1 MTINVEPNLNHPVPD
16 VAQPQK
22 LDDIDDE
29 MRVKA
34 NTALM
39 LAELDDASTFDMTPE
54 DNEKAKELFAQ
65 VGKKKTKEEAAA
77 IKKELNKTG
86 VALRLGGY
94 ISEYEKQI
102 VEDKIQVRNIV
113 TNRLLE
119 ISEHEDPKF
128 ALKALELLGKASDL
142 FTERAELTI
151 THKTSDE
158 LKAAL
163 RERIERLIQ
172 MEDQRTVPHSENL
185 VKELNKDE
193 VTDVVDTTSAKH
205 DDSGN

>member
-16 VAQPQK
+16 VAQPHK
-22 LDDIDDE
+22 LDDVDDE
-29 MRVKA
+29 IRVKA

-39 LAELDDASTFDMTPE
+39 LAELDGEVSFEMTAE

-65 VGKKKTKEEAAA
+65 VGKKKSKEEAAT
-77 IKKELNKTG
+77 IRQEISKTG

-94 ISEYEKQI
+94 ISEYERQI

-163 RERIERLIQ
+163 RERIEKLIQ
-172 MEDQRTVPHSENL
+172 LEDKRTVPHSENL
-185 VKELNKDE
+185 VRELN
-193 VTDVVDTTSAKH
+193 TDNVVDVTPKNDAS
-205 DDSGN
+205 